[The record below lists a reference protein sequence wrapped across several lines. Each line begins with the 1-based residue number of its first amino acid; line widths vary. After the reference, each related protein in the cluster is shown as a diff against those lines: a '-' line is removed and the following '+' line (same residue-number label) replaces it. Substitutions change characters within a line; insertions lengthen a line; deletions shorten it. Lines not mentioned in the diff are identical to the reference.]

1 MYLCCP
7 AKSYRAQSM
16 SKKQLIISVSG
27 LALVILL
34 FIFGSTVAPKGKVQV
49 PAAKTV
55 KDFDILSFIAE
66 EKKHLSASQLI
77 TLAKLENSVTRGDV
91 NSQLITANTQL
102 ANFWKDSARSFEPY
116 AYYLSE
122 AAKLDKSEKNLTF
135 AAQLI
140 LDNLRAEPDEAKL
153 NWKTAQAIA
162 LFEKAIELNP
172 ENDDLKVGL
181 GSCYVFGKGR
191 VGGSEE
197 TMKGIQQLLSVVR
210 KDSNNMKAQMMLG
223 VGGYVSGQYD
233 KAIERLKKVIN
244 AQPGNIEAVA
254 FLADTYAAKGDK
266 AEAIKWYTLSKKL
279 VNDPHYSQEVD
290 ERIKSLQ

>member
-1 MYLCCP
+1 
-7 AKSYRAQSM
+7 M
-16 SKKQLIISVSG
+16 SKKQLIISISG

-34 FIFGSTVAPKGKVQV
+34 FIFGSTVAPKSKV
-49 PAAKTV
+49 PPTAAKVV
-55 KDFDILSFIAE
+55 KQFDILQFIAE
-66 EKKHLSASQLI
+66 EKKHLSPSQLI
-77 TLAKLENSVTRGDV
+77 SLSKLENSVTRGDV

-102 ANFWKDSARSFEPY
+102 ANFWKDSGRVFEPY

-140 LDNLRAEPDEAKL
+140 LQNLRAEEDEAKL
-153 NWKTAQAIA
+153 NWKTAEAIA

-172 ENDDLKVGL
+172 DNDDLKIGL

-191 VGGSEE
+191 VGGPEE
-197 TMKGIQQLLSVVR
+197 TMKGILQLLAVVR

-244 AQPGNIEAVA
+244 AQPNNIEAVA

-266 AEAIKWYTLSKKL
+266 TEAIKWYTLSKKL

-290 ERIKSLQ
+290 ERIKLLQ

>member
-1 MYLCCP
+1 MP
-7 AKSYRAQSM
+7 
-16 SKKQLIISVSG
+16 KKQLIFAIAG
-27 LALVILL
+27 LALVVLL
-34 FIFGSTVAPKGKVQV
+34 FIFGNTDAPNRKVEAPVAK
-49 PAAKTV
+49 AV
-55 KDFDILSFIAE
+55 KSFDILRFIGE
-66 EKKHLSASQLI
+66 ETKHLSASQLI
-77 TLAKLENSVTRGDV
+77 NLSELENSVTRGDV

-102 ANFWKDSARSFEPY
+102 ANFWKDSVKSFEPY

-140 LDNLRAEPDEAKL
+140 LDNLRAEQDEAKL
-153 NWKTAQAIA
+153 NWKTAQAVA

-172 ENDDLKVGL
+172 TNDDLKVGL
-181 GSCYVFGKGR
+181 GSCYIFGKGR
-191 VGGSEE
+191 VGGPEE

-233 KAIERLKKVIN
+233 KAIERLQKVIK
-244 AQPGNIEAVA
+244 AQPDNIEAIA
-254 FLADTYAAKGDK
+254 FLADAYAAKGDK
-266 AEAIKWYTLSKKL
+266 AEAIKWYTISKRL

>member
-1 MYLCCP
+1 MY
-7 AKSYRAQSM
+7 
-16 SKKQLIISVSG
+16 KKQLIISIAA

-34 FIFGSTVAPKGKVQV
+34 FKFGSTVAPKTKVQAPVVNQV
-49 PAAKTV
+49 PT
-55 KDFDILSFIAE
+55 FDILQFIDAE
-66 EKKHLSASQLI
+66 EKHLTPSQIISLG
-77 TLAKLENSVTRGDV
+77 KLENSVTRGDV
-91 NSQLITANTQL
+91 SNQLITANTQL

-116 AYYLSE
+116 VYYLSE

-140 LDNLRAEPDEAKL
+140 LENLRAEQDEAKL

-172 ENDDLKVGL
+172 NNDDLKVGL
-181 GSCYVFGKGR
+181 GSCYILGKGR
-191 VGGSEE
+191 VGGPEE

-223 VGGYVSGQYD
+223 VGGLVSGQYD
-233 KAIERLKKVIN
+233 KALERLQKVVK
-244 AQPGNIEAVA
+244 AQPDNLEAVSY
-254 FLADTYAAKGDK
+254 LAEAYIATGNN
-266 AEAIKWYTLSKKL
+266 AEAIKWYTISKRL

-290 ERIKSLQ
+290 ERIKTLK

>member
-1 MYLCCP
+1 MY
-7 AKSYRAQSM
+7 
-16 SKKQLIISVSG
+16 KKQLIISIAA

-34 FIFGSTVAPKGKVQV
+34 FKFGSTIAPKTKVQAPV
-49 PAAKTV
+49 ANKLQT
-55 KDFDILSFIAE
+55 FDIHQFIE
-66 EKKHLSASQLI
+66 SEKKHLTASQIVSLG
-77 TLAKLENSVTRGDV
+77 KLENSVTRGDV
-91 NSQLITANTQL
+91 SNQLITANTQL

-116 AYYLSE
+116 LYYLSE

-140 LDNLRAEPDEAKL
+140 LDNLRAEQDEAKL

-172 ENDDLKVGL
+172 NNDDLKVGL
-181 GSCYVFGKGR
+181 GSCYILGKGR
-191 VGGSEE
+191 VGGPEQ

-233 KAIERLKKVIN
+233 KAIERLQKVIK
-244 AQPGNIEAVA
+244 AQPDNVEAVA

-266 AEAIKWYTLSKKL
+266 AEAIKWYTISKRL

-290 ERIKSLQ
+290 ERIKSLR

>member
-1 MYLCCP
+1 V
-7 AKSYRAQSM
+7 
-16 SKKQLIISVSG
+16 KKQLIYTISG
-27 LALVILL
+27 LIALVLL
-34 FIFGSTVAPKGKVQV
+34 FVFGRTVAPKNNSAPPVAPVVKV
-49 PAAKTV
+49 
-55 KDFDILSFIAE
+55 FDINQFIEE
-66 EKKHLSASQLI
+66 EKTHLTQSQAVAI
-77 TLAKLENSVTRGDV
+77 GKLENSVVRGDI
-91 NSQLITANTQL
+91 NSQQIVANTQL
-102 ANFWKDSARSFEPY
+102 ANFWKDSIHSFEPY

-140 LDNLRAEPDEAKL
+140 LDNLRGEQDEAKL
-153 NWKTAQAIA
+153 NWKSEQAIA

-191 VGGSEE
+191 IGGPQE

-210 KDSNNMKAQMMLG
+210 KDSTNMKAQMMLG

-233 KAIERLKKVIN
+233 KAIERLQKVVI
-244 AQPGNIEAVA
+244 AQPNNLEAIA
-254 FLADTYAAKGDK
+254 FLADAYAAKGDK
-266 AEAIKWYTLSKKL
+266 AEAIKWYLISKRL

-290 ERIKSLQ
+290 ERIKLLR

>member
-1 MYLCCP
+1 MY
-7 AKSYRAQSM
+7 
-16 SKKQLIISVSG
+16 KKQLIISLAG

-34 FIFGSTVAPKGKVQV
+34 FTFGSTTAPKSKVELPV
-49 PAAKTV
+49 ANAV
-55 KDFDILSFIAE
+55 KSFDIIKFIE
-66 EKKHLSASQLI
+66 DEKKHLTASQIINLG
-77 TLAKLENSVTRGDV
+77 KLENSVTRGDV

-102 ANFWKDSARSFEPY
+102 ANFWKDSIKSFEPY
-116 AYYLSE
+116 VYYLSQ

-140 LDNLRAEPDEAKL
+140 LDNLRSEQDEAKL
-153 NWKTAQAIA
+153 NWKTAEAIA
-162 LFEKAIELNP
+162 LFEKAIELYPN
-172 ENDDLKVGL
+172 NDDLKVGL

-191 VGGSEE
+191 VGGPAE

-233 KAIERLKKVIN
+233 KAIERLQKVIK
-244 AQPGNIEAVA
+244 AQPDNVEAVA

-266 AEAIKWYTLSKKL
+266 AEAIKWYMLSKRL

-290 ERIKSLQ
+290 ERIKTLR

>member
-1 MYLCCP
+1 MY
-7 AKSYRAQSM
+7 
-16 SKKQLIISVSG
+16 KKQLIISIAA

-34 FIFGSTVAPKGKVQV
+34 FKFGSTVAPKTKVQAPVVNKV
-49 PAAKTV
+49 PT
-55 KDFDILSFIAE
+55 FDILQFIDA
-66 EKKHLSASQLI
+66 EKKHLTPSQIISLG
-77 TLAKLENSVTRGDV
+77 KLENSVTRGDV
-91 NSQLITANTQL
+91 SNQLITANTQL

-116 AYYLSE
+116 VYYLSE

-140 LDNLRAEPDEAKL
+140 LENLRAEQDEAKL

-172 ENDDLKVGL
+172 NNDDLKVGL
-181 GSCYVFGKGR
+181 GSCYILGKGR
-191 VGGSEE
+191 VGGPEE

-233 KAIERLKKVIN
+233 KAIERLQKVIK
-244 AQPGNIEAVA
+244 AQPDNVEAVA

-266 AEAIKWYTLSKKL
+266 AEAIKWYTISKRL

-290 ERIKSLQ
+290 ERIKTLK